1 MKKPNLKHPWRG
13 AAKYTIPPPDYFY
26 SYDSLEDLPIM
37 SNSDLTEMYSF
48 KDRKIRAEDN
58 YD

>member
-1 MKKPNLKHPWRG
+1 MKNLKHPWRG
-13 AAKYTIPPPDYFY
+13 AAKYKIPVPDYFY

-37 SNSDLTEMYSF
+37 SDSKLIEMYSF
-48 KDRKIRAEDN
+48 RDRKIKVEDV